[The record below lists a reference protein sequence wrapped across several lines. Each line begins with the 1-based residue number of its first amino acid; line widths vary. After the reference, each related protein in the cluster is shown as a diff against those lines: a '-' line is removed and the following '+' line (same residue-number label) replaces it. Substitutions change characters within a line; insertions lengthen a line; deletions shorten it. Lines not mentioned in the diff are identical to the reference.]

1 MPSNERS
8 SIKYREKN
16 QAPTT
21 KGKDESLSLL
31 YFSNSPPRIS
41 CWSGDQQRRRDQLKN
56 TMGGRYDDEMAGCS
70 TSANCVKTTYNST
83 TRQWEDHAA
92 GTVSCSGS
100 KTCGSSGNG
109 VTCTDTD
116 GTSASSTCPSRSH
129 LA

>member
-1 MPSNERS
+1 M
-8 SIKYREKN
+8 K
-16 QAPTT
+16 QLT
-21 KGKDESLSLL
+21 
-31 YFSNSPPRIS
+31 
-41 CWSGDQQRRRDQLKN
+41 RDQLKN

-116 GTSASSTCPSRSH
+116 GTSASSTCPSGSH